1 MKNINQMMKQ
11 AQDFQKKVAEMQER
25 LNLTEMEG
33 SSGAGLVKVVLN
45 GKGDL
50 RSLKI
55 DPSLVDPKDT
65 EVLEDLIVAA
75 YNDAKTKIDAHM
87 AQEMGKVTGG
97 LNLPAGLK
105 LPF

>member
-11 AQDFQKKVAEMQER
+11 AQEFQKKVAEMQER

-33 SSGAGLVKVVLN
+33 TSGAGMVKVVMN

-55 DPSLVDPKDT
+55 DPTDV

-75 YNDAKTKIDAHM
+75 YNDAKTKIDTHM
-87 AQEMGKVTGG
+87 SEEMGKVTGG
-97 LNLPAGLK
+97 LNLPSGFK

>member
-11 AQDFQKKVAEMQER
+11 AQEFQKKVAEMQER

-33 SSGAGLVKVVLN
+33 TSGAGMVKVVMN

-55 DPSLVDPKDT
+55 DASIVDPTDV

-75 YNDAKTKIDAHM
+75 YNDAKTKIDTHM
-87 AQEMGKVTGG
+87 SEEMGKVTGG
-97 LNLPAGLK
+97 LNLPSGFK